1 MAVKEIVQVW
11 DGKEIIR
18 DNVEFLMEPT
28 KKVKFPLSTNTK
40 EIISDLIDTYQA
52 TPCAGVAANQ
62 IGYNKNIFI
71 GKKNDLDHNKDFII
85 HINPKIDKTS
95 NESMQSGPEG
105 CLSIPEKTFIMPRFD
120 KITIRRYDENGRK
133 QVDKLNGFISRLFQH
148 EMEHLQGRLMIGG
161 KIHDE
166 MPLDKAVEKIYDEL
180 SNYYSQH
187 NNDLNI

>member
-1 MAVKEIVQVW
+1 M
-11 DGKEIIR
+11 
-18 DNVEFLMEPT
+18 
-28 KKVKFPLSTNTK
+28 
-40 EIISDLIDTYQA
+40 
-52 TPCAGVAANQ
+52 
-62 IGYNKNIFI
+62 
-71 GKKNDLDHNKDFII
+71 DHDKDFII

-95 NESMQSGPEG
+95 DDSMQSGPEG

-166 MPLDKAVEKIYDEL
+166 MPVDKAVEKIYDEL

-187 NNDLNI
+187 NNDLKI